1 LLRFRQGNFIQLESD
16 YVDEP
21 KLIVGGGR
29 GYY

>member
-1 LLRFRQGNFIQLESD
+1 LRFRQGNFIQLESD